1 VKYFATSATDQLEAS
16 GGSPV
21 NVVDNFGR
29 VITASLFDGGD
40 LIYTKN
46 TALQGN
52 NNNNFTAIIQFSNQ
66 HVLAGTSS

>member
-1 VKYFATSATDQLEAS
+1 MKYFATSATDQLEAS

-40 LIYTKN
+40 LIYTKILHYKE
-46 TALQGN
+46 TTITTLQPLYSS
-52 NNNNFTAIIQFSNQ
+52 AISMC
-66 HVLAGTSS
+66 